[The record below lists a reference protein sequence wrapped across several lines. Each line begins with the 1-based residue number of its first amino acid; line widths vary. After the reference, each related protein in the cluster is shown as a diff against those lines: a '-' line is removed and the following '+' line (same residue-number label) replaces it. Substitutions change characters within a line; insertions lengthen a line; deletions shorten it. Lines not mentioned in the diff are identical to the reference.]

1 MKSERNRNAEKALLA
16 EGARLSDEDKAAKNA
31 EIRRRNTQAQV
42 TQAGK
47 NTRVKG
53 HMQVQ
58 TARNQ
63 GKRDAKQS

>member
-16 EGARLSDEDKAAKNA
+16 EGAKLADDDKAAKSA
-31 EIRRRNTQAQV
+31 EIKRRNTAAQV
-42 TQAGK
+42 AQAGK

-53 HMQVQ
+53 HVQVQ

-63 GKRDAKQS
+63 GKRDAKQG